1 MSEVTYGFV
10 DADGILQNTAVFI
23 DGDTVTLERVK
34 EEFSAHAYYKM
45 NLEKELALL
54 GIAYWGGSRFLL
66 PSPYPSWVFNEE
78 INEWEAPVAKP
89 AFDEE
94 DPKYYTWDE
103 ATVSWVEVEVA
114 P

>member
-1 MSEVTYGFV
+1 MNEVTYGFV
-10 DADGILQNTAVFI
+10 NEDGILQETAVFI

-78 INEWEAPVAKP
+78 INDWEAPIP
-89 AFDEE
+89 YPTFNEE
-94 DPKYYTWDE
+94 DPKYYVWNE
-103 ATVSWVEVEVA
+103 ATTSWVEASE
-114 P
+114 